1 MLSCG
6 DNVIVH
12 FLLFFFIWEDPRDKS
27 MPYVEEAVEAG
38 VPLYSPVR
46 SIWAT
51 AVAACLHH
59 LTAMWKC
66 GAESSP

>member
-1 MLSCG
+1 
-6 DNVIVH
+6 
-12 FLLFFFIWEDPRDKS
+12 

-38 VPLYSPVR
+38 VPLHSAVR

-51 AVAACLHH
+51 AVAACLHL

-66 GAESSP
+66 GAEFSP